1 MRTISPQAY
10 QLLEFL
16 QDVRAAEVK
25 SAVLVNEKGI
35 HTTTKNFIK
44 GFNRKLNVILNDM
57 KRFVSDRDMEMFN
70 EAISEDTALQFE
82 NVRNMFFELN
92 REDRDRV
99 ENFLEQLN
107 SK

>member
-16 QDVRAAEVK
+16 QDVRAAEIK

-44 GFNRKLNVILNDM
+44 GFNRKLNVILDDM
-57 KRFVSDRDMEMFN
+57 KRFVSDADIEVFN
-70 EAISEDTALQFE
+70 EAISDETALQFA
-82 NVRNMFFELN
+82 NVRNMFFELSSV
-92 REDRDRV
+92 DRDRV
-99 ENFLEQLN
+99 ENFLEQLK